1 MCMSRPKPPPA
12 PVMPTVMSPEVI
24 DQAALDTKARER
36 RRLMS
41 RSGRQSTIL
50 AGAGTP
56 PTAGAKTLLGV

>member
-24 DQAALDTKARER
+24 DQSALDTKARER
-36 RRLMS
+36 RRLMA

-50 AGAGTP
+50 AGAGAP
-56 PTAGAKTLLGV
+56 PTAGAKTLLGA